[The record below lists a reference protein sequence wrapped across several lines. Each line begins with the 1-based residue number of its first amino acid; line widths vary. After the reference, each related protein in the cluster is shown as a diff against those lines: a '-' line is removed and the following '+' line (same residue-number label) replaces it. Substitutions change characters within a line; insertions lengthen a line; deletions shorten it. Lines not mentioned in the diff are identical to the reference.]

1 MKSIR
6 DILKEKGYPEP
17 PEENSDTPE
26 WIEPQQPKQQWMR
39 IGDLFQSG
47 GQIVSTLAAI
57 LQYLVAI
64 SIWLFVALILGCLLI
79 SILRG

>member
-6 DILKEKGYPEP
+6 DILDEKGYQDP
-17 PEENSDTPE
+17 PEETVETPE
-26 WIEPQQPKQQWMR
+26 WIEPREPEQQWLR
-39 IGDLFQSG
+39 LRDLVQNG

-57 LQYLVAI
+57 LQYLIAI
-64 SIWLFVALILGCLLI
+64 SIWLFVALILGCLLV